1 MPVKPVLLLI
11 ATFALGA
18 LSLFAAPPDQY
29 TSWLDKDVHWI
40 ITEAESAAFKQ
51 LDKDEYRDRFI
62 SQFWDRRDPIP
73 ETPENEYKEEHYR
86 RIAYS
91 NAQFASKIDGSL
103 TDRGAV
109 YIRYGPPDR
118 IDHPRFRPAKSMIW
132 FFRQFGNSGQE
143 KSLEFVDTCDCG
155 EYRLVTERSLI
166 ETPPPDPTL
175 RQLLKQ
181 SEDLG
186 SAEGSSPPPFR
197 Q

>member
-1 MPVKPVLLLI
+1 MTVKPVLLLI
-11 ATFALGA
+11 AAFALGA
-18 LSLFAAPPDQY
+18 LSLLAAPPDQY
-29 TSWLDKDVHWI
+29 TSWLDKDVRWI
-40 ITEAESAAFKQ
+40 ITKAESAAFQQ
-51 LDKDEYRDRFI
+51 LDRDEYRDRFI
-62 SQFWDRRDPIP
+62 SQFWERRDP
-73 ETPENEYKEEHYR
+73 TPDTPANEFKEEHYR

-91 NAQFASKIDGSL
+91 NTQFASKIDGSF

-118 IDHPRFRPAKSMIW
+118 IDHPRFRPAKSVIW

-143 KSLEFVDTCDCG
+143 KSLEFADTCDCG

-181 SEDLG
+181 SEHLG
-186 SAEGSSPPPFR
+186 SAARSPFR
-197 Q
+197 